1 MLREQRSA
9 TASVADKPAT
19 SMVAGATL
27 ELELD
32 VCSRDL
38 GWRETP
44 VARGRSATQEP
55 VAAEMCQQTQ
65 LGIAQ
70 MQLVAR

>member
-1 MLREQRSA
+1 ME
-9 TASVADKPAT
+9 
-19 SMVAGATL
+19 AGATL

-44 VARGRSATQEP
+44 VARGRSATQAP
-55 VAAEMCQQTQ
+55 VTAEISQHTQ